1 MARSAVVGAL
11 RVTIG
16 IDTAAFEAGLNKL
29 EKQLRQVGKRMQA
42 VGKTLSVSLTAPL
55 AVAGTAGIRFAADF
69 EEAMSRARAVL
80 RPTETEFKALSDL
93 ALELG
98 RTTKFTAAEAADGI
112 EMLARNGLNAAQI
125 LNGAAEATLNL
136 ASAAGAELAPAA
148 DVMTDLMVNFRIQGE
163 ELNKA
168 VDNIAGTLVNSKLAW
183 DDYAAAVG
191 QAAGVAGPMGM
202 SFEDM
207 NAALALTASSF
218 SSGEEAGTSFKN
230 MLMYLAPSEQKAR
243 DLIKQLGLE
252 FFDAGGRLRTL
263 AEIAEELRTKL
274 GGLTREAQLQVLG
287 VLFGARSI
295 RSAVRLMEEGAEGV
309 NRIKQQI
316 AEVSAAEM
324 AAARLDNLRGSLLML
339 KSAVEGLAIAIA
351 NSGFLQWLRGVVDWL
366 TEFVRSLINT
376 DPALLRLVGSLTA
389 VAAALGPAILALG
402 VFAAAVGAIGAPVTA
417 VIAAIGAITA
427 AVAAFWPEIKQAGQL
442 IINLFGDIFAAAK
455 EWLADKLSRVF
466 DLVLTGFGK
475 IRDAIVWVAEAL
487 GLDDVFT
494 RLRSSATDAV
504 GGIASAVGGQ
514 MQRMAEFLREE
525 WRKAGE
531 AITRDSE
538 EVATETANTWI
549 TAASRIKQEI
559 EGTRRF
565 DPEAGA
571 ALDELKSKAEQVFEA
586 TRTAAERLQ
595 MELVELHQLFKAGLI
610 DADTYARAIAQAE
623 DRFTGMSDRMDAIG
637 RSLADVF
644 SDAIMGARKLSD
656 GLREVLQWL
665 GRMML
670 NRAFMQLFGGEG
682 GPPGT
687 TGGLLGKIFSG
698 IFGSAMKFADGGSFT
713 VGGPGGIDSKLV
725 AFRATPGERVTISKK
740 GEDDGGLAILQPRV
754 VVNNYADASVD
765 SRTREDGT
773 LELTVRAIVRDEFG
787 SERMNPIMR
796 NKHGIAPRLRA
807 R

>member
-295 RSAVRLMEEGAEGV
+295 RSAIRLMEEGAEGV

-376 DPALLRLVGSLTA
+376 DPALLRLVGALAA

-402 VFAAAVGAIGAPVTA
+402 VFAAAVGAIGVPVA
-417 VIAAIGAITA
+417 GVIAAIGAITA

-670 NRAFMQLFGGEG
+670 NRAFMQLFVGEG

-687 TGGLLGKIFSG
+687 RGGLLGSL
-698 IFGSAMKFADGGSFT
+698 FGNLFGGLPGFAKGGSFE

-725 AFRATPGERVTISKK
+725 AFRATPGERVTISKN

>member
-295 RSAVRLMEEGAEGV
+295 RSAIRLMEEGAEGV
-309 NRIKQQI
+309 NRVKRAI

-324 AAARLDNLRGSLLML
+324 AQARLDNLNGALLML

-351 NSGFLQWLRGVVDWL
+351 NSGLLQWLRDLVDWL
-366 TEFVRSLINT
+366 TEVVRSLVET
-376 DPALLRLVGSLTA
+376 DPAILKLASVLGM
-389 VAAALGPAILALG
+389 VAAALGPVILAMGL
-402 VFAAAVGAIGAPVTA
+402 FAAAISAIGVP
-417 VIAAIGAITA
+417 AAAITA
-427 AVAAFWPEIKQAGQL
+427 AIVGISATVAAFWQEIKTAALRVEEAFRAMYYSATRWLAENLKPLLDLVRWAARQL
-442 IINLFGDIFAAAK
+442 GIELKGLFGEITTEEIAK
-455 EWLADKLSRVF
+455 LGEQGGPLG
-466 DLVLTGFGK
+466 VL
-475 IRDAIVWVAEAL
+475 RNHM
-487 GLDDVFT
+487 
-494 RLRSSATDAV
+494 R
-504 GGIASAVGGQ
+504 
-514 MQRMAEFLREE
+514 
-525 WRKAGE
+525 
-531 AITRDSE
+531 
-538 EVATETANTWI
+538 ETAKASQEAARDTIQPWI
-549 TAASRIKQEI
+549 TATSQLKEDIS
-559 EGTRRF
+559 GLRRF
-565 DPEAGA
+565 DPGA
-571 ALDELKSKAEQVFEA
+571 AEAFDEMKAKAEQVFEA

-670 NRAFMQLFGGEG
+670 NRAFMQLFVGEG

>member
-29 EKQLRQVGKRMQA
+29 EKQLRQVGKRMQV
-42 VGKTLSVSLTAPL
+42 VGKTLSVGLTAPL
-55 AVAGTAGIRFAADF
+55 TVAGTAGIRFAADF

-148 DVMTDLMVNFRIQGE
+148 DVMTDLMVNFGIQGE
-163 ELNKA
+163 ALAAA
-168 VDNIAGTLVNSKLAW
+168 VDNIAGTLVNSKMAW
-183 DDYAAAVG
+183 DDYAAAIG

-202 SFEDM
+202 SLEDM
-207 NAALALTASSF
+207 NAALAATAASF
-218 SSGEEAGTSFKN
+218 KSGEENGTSFKG
-230 MLMYLAPSEQKAR
+230 MLLRLAPSEKKAQQ
-243 DLIKQLGLE
+243 LIKQLGLE
-252 FFDAGGRLRTL
+252 FFDASGRLKGL
-263 AEIAEELRTKL
+263 ADIAEELRVKL
-274 GGLTREAQLQVLG
+274 GDLTKESQLEVLG
-287 VLFGARSI
+287 ALFGQRTI
-295 RSAVRLMEEGAEGV
+295 RTAIRLMEEGREGIE
-309 NRIKQQI
+309 RLKASI
-316 AEVSAAEM
+316 ADVRAAEM
-324 AAARLDNLRGSLLML
+324 AQARLDNLNGALLML

-351 NSGFLQWLRGVVDWL
+351 NSGLLQWLRDLVDWL
-366 TEFVRSLINT
+366 TEVVRSLVET
-376 DPALLRLVGSLTA
+376 DPAILKLASVLGM
-389 VAAALGPAILALG
+389 VAAALGPVILAMGL
-402 VFAAAVGAIGAPVTA
+402 FAAAISAIGVP
-417 VIAAIGAITA
+417 AAAITA
-427 AVAAFWPEIKQAGQL
+427 AIVGISATVAAFWQEIKTAALRVEEAFRAMYYSATRWLAENLKPLLDLVRWAARQL
-442 IINLFGDIFAAAK
+442 GIELKGLFGEITTEEIAK
-455 EWLADKLSRVF
+455 LGEQGGPLG
-466 DLVLTGFGK
+466 VL
-475 IRDAIVWVAEAL
+475 RNHM
-487 GLDDVFT
+487 
-494 RLRSSATDAV
+494 R
-504 GGIASAVGGQ
+504 
-514 MQRMAEFLREE
+514 
-525 WRKAGE
+525 
-531 AITRDSE
+531 
-538 EVATETANTWI
+538 ETAKASQEAARDTIQPWI
-549 TAASRIKQEI
+549 TATSQLKEDIS
-559 EGTRRF
+559 GLRRF
-565 DPEAGA
+565 DPGA
-571 ALDELKSKAEQVFEA
+571 AEAFDEMKAKAEQVFEA

-656 GLREVLQWL
+656 GLRDVLQWL

-670 NRAFMQLFGGEG
+670 NRAFMQLFVGEG

-740 GEDDGGLAILQPRV
+740 GEEDGGLAILQPRV